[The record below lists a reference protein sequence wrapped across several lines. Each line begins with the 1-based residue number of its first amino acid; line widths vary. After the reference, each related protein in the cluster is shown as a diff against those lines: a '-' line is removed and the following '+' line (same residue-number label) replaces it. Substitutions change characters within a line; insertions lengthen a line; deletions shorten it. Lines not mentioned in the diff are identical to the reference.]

1 MVLLWPVHIRI
12 CIICRFLFVWSLHYP
27 VNIQWQKS
35 KKHDSHHYDSRL
47 PRCGEPWTTR
57 TQVWLLFY
65 ILNQFT
71 ESSVTTER
79 GKLGD
84 NERQRRDGVSETFPE
99 IHITRCS
106 QDSRMWQCVLS
117 AWIMQRKKQDSGA
130 SRRSLTHKHMHT
142 LFARQAPTPG
152 TQRPAH

>member
-1 MVLLWPVHIRI
+1 MASTHSNLHHLQIPFCVVSPLSCQYKMAKIQKTWFSSLWFSPSPLWWALDH
-12 CIICRFLFVWSLHYP
+12 
-27 VNIQWQKS
+27 K
-35 KKHDSHHYDSRL
+35 D
-47 PRCGEPWTTR
+47 T
-57 TQVWLLFY
+57 
-65 ILNQFT
+65 
-71 ESSVTTER
+71 SVTAVLHSQSVHRVVCDNER

-84 NERQRRDGVSETFPE
+84 NERQWRDGVSETFPE